1 MSKYYSSG
9 FYHSRYFLEI
19 CLFLIIFRR
28 ISGIKISPTNL
39 KTGSFFSTNP
49 TSHHP
54 SSPSLPGYCSAV
66 LPCSPLAA
74 WRRCPP
80 GALLSGGG
88 PVSWWWLMISSQ
100 ASSSFTSTASS
111 LSSYFSATTCNL
123 IMPTIDQRY
132 CIF

>member
-1 MSKYYSSG
+1 MFTLVNSI
-9 FYHSRYFLEI
+9 FYNIFQFD
-19 CLFLIIFRR
+19 LFLIIFRR

-39 KTGSFFSTNP
+39 KTGSFFSTKS

-54 SSPSLPGYCSAV
+54 SSPSLPGYSV

-88 PVSWWWLMISSQ
+88 PVSWWWLISSQ

-111 LSSYFSATTCNL
+111 LSYFSATTCNL
-123 IMPTIDQRY
+123 IMPTVDQR
-132 CIF
+132 